1 MPLFGHVC
9 GGAQQC
15 KNYQVAGAMRITTH
29 IGLSAFAALL
39 VSGVASADWTPK
51 FILDP
56 VKDETRCM
64 LESDKKVINDGYQDT
79 EIVLRIDDQVLLV
92 ATKSNID
99 TSKGDVGLKVDKHEF
114 IKMDKLK
121 LEQTVVFDK
130 QIAKI
135 VEQFKKGLRV
145 ALTLRFWPTYPSTG
159 AKTVTF
165 SLIGF
170 TKAHGELGSCG

>member
-1 MPLFGHVC
+1 
-9 GGAQQC
+9 
-15 KNYQVAGAMRITTH
+15 MRIMTH

-64 LESDKKVINDGYQDT
+64 LESEKKVINDGYQDT

-114 IKMDKLK
+114 IKMDRLK

-130 QIAKI
+130 QIAEI

-145 ALTLRFWPTYPSTG
+145 TLTLRFWPTYPSTG

-170 TKAHGELGSCG
+170 TKAHSELGSCG

>member
-1 MPLFGHVC
+1 
-9 GGAQQC
+9 
-15 KNYQVAGAMRITTH
+15 MRITIH
-29 IGLSAFAALL
+29 IGLPAVAALL
-39 VSGVASADWTPK
+39 LCSAANADWSAK
-51 FILDP
+51 YILDP

-64 LESDKKVINDGYQDT
+64 LESDRKVINDGYQDT
-79 EIVLRIDDQVLLV
+79 QIMLRIDDQVLLV

-99 TSKGDVGLKVDKHEF
+99 ASKGDVGLAVDKHEF
-114 IKMDKLK
+114 IKMDRLK

-130 QIAKI
+130 QIAEI

-145 ALTLRFWPTYPSTG
+145 TLTLRFWPTYPDTG

-170 TKAHGELGSCG
+170 TKAHGELGACG

>member
-1 MPLFGHVC
+1 
-9 GGAQQC
+9 
-15 KNYQVAGAMRITTH
+15 MRITLH
-29 IGLSAFAALL
+29 IGLPAVTALL
-39 VSGVASADWTPK
+39 LSGVASADWTAK
-51 FILDP
+51 HILDP
-56 VKDETRCM
+56 VKDEARCM

-79 EIVLRIDDQVLLV
+79 EIILRIDDQVLLV

-99 TSKGDVGLKVDKHEF
+99 ASKGDVGLAVDKHEF
-114 IKMDKLK
+114 IKMDRLK

-130 QIAKI
+130 QIAEI

-145 ALTLRFWPTYPSTG
+145 TLTLRFWPTYPSTG

-170 TKAHGELGSCG
+170 TKAHNELGSCG

>member
-1 MPLFGHVC
+1 
-9 GGAQQC
+9 
-15 KNYQVAGAMRITTH
+15 MRITIH
-29 IGLSAFAALL
+29 IGLPAIVVLL
-39 VSGVASADWTPK
+39 VSAVASADWTGK
-51 FILDP
+51 HILDP

-99 TSKGDVGLKVDKHEF
+99 ASKGDVGLAVDKHEF
-114 IKMDKLK
+114 IKMDRLK
-121 LEQTVVFDK
+121 LEQTMVFDR
-130 QIAKI
+130 QIAEI

-145 ALTLRFWPTYPSTG
+145 TLTLRFWPTYPSTG

-170 TKAHGELGSCG
+170 TKAHEELATCG

>member
-1 MPLFGHVC
+1 
-9 GGAQQC
+9 
-15 KNYQVAGAMRITTH
+15 MRITLH
-29 IGLSAFAALL
+29 IGLPAVTALL
-39 VSGVASADWTPK
+39 LSGVASADWTAK
-51 FILDP
+51 HILDP
-56 VKDETRCM
+56 VKDEARCM

-79 EIVLRIDDQVLLV
+79 QIILRIDDQVLLV

-99 TSKGDVGLKVDKHEF
+99 ASKGDVGLTVDKHEF
-114 IKMDKLK
+114 IKMDRLK

-130 QIAKI
+130 QIAEI

-145 ALTLRFWPTYPSTG
+145 TLTLRFWPTYPDTG

-170 TKAHGELGSCG
+170 TKAHGELGACG

>member
-1 MPLFGHVC
+1 LRRRKTMER
-9 GGAQQC
+9 
-15 KNYQVAGAMRITTH
+15 YQVAGAMRITIH
-29 IGLSAFAALL
+29 IGLLAFAALL
-39 VSGVASADWTPK
+39 VSGAASADWAPK

-64 LESDKKVINDGYQDT
+64 LESDKKIINDGYQDT

-99 TSKGDVGLKVDKHEF
+99 VSKGDVGLVVDKHEF
-114 IKMDKLK
+114 IKMDRLK

-130 QIAKI
+130 QIAEI

-145 ALTLRFWPTYPSTG
+145 TLTLRFWPTYPSTG

>member
-1 MPLFGHVC
+1 
-9 GGAQQC
+9 
-15 KNYQVAGAMRITTH
+15 MRITLH
-29 IGLSAFAALL
+29 IGLPAVTALL
-39 VSGVASADWTPK
+39 LSGVASADWTAK
-51 FILDP
+51 HILDP

-64 LESDKKVINDGYQDT
+64 LESDKEVINDGYQDT
-79 EIVLRIDDQVLLV
+79 EIILRIDDQVLLV

-99 TSKGDVGLKVDKHEF
+99 ASKGDVGLAVDKHEF
-114 IKMDKLK
+114 IKMDRLK

-130 QIAKI
+130 QIAEI

-145 ALTLRFWPTYPSTG
+145 TLTLRFWPTYPSTG

-170 TKAHGELGSCG
+170 TKAHNELGSCG

>member
-1 MPLFGHVC
+1 
-9 GGAQQC
+9 
-15 KNYQVAGAMRITTH
+15 MRITLH
-29 IGLSAFAALL
+29 IGLPAVTVLL
-39 VSGVASADWTPK
+39 LSGVASADWTAK
-51 FILDP
+51 HILDP

-64 LESDKKVINDGYQDT
+64 LESDKEVINDGYQDT
-79 EIVLRIDDQVLLV
+79 EIILRIDDQVLLV

-99 TSKGDVGLKVDKHEF
+99 GSKGDVGLAVDKHEF
-114 IKMDKLK
+114 IKMDRLK

-130 QIAKI
+130 QIAEI

-145 ALTLRFWPTYPSTG
+145 TLTLRFWPTYPSTG

-170 TKAHGELGSCG
+170 TKAHNELGSCG

>member
-1 MPLFGHVC
+1 
-9 GGAQQC
+9 
-15 KNYQVAGAMRITTH
+15 MRITTH

-56 VKDETRCM
+56 VKNETRCM
-64 LESDKKVINDGYQDT
+64 LESEKKVINDGYQDT

-114 IKMDKLK
+114 IKMDRLK

-130 QIAKI
+130 QIAEI

-145 ALTLRFWPTYPSTG
+145 TLTLRFWPTYPSTG

-170 TKAHGELGSCG
+170 TKAHSELGSCG